1 MVKSWVKRISL
12 VLVLVLGVMT
22 MGLTPSFAAGE
33 ITLYTP
39 YTSISVTPGETINY
53 NVQVI
58 NNTGGVQETS
68 LSVQGLPEKWNYQL
82 TAGGWSLQ
90 RIAVLPDE
98 PQSVSLQVDVPLEI
112 NKGTYRFELVAEG
125 KDSLPLVVQVT
136 EQGTFKT
143 ELTTE
148 QPNMEGHSDS
158 SFQFTANLR
167 NRTAEKQLYS
177 LTAGAP
183 QGWDVQFQ
191 VDAKSVTSVSV
202 EPNTTKDIDI
212 TVKPPEGVKQGS
224 YKIPVKAATTSTSAS
239 IDFEV
244 VITGTYDVELSTP
257 TGLLSTDVTA
267 GGERNLTLTV
277 TNTGSAD
284 LRDLSL
290 SANTPVDWEVTFEP
304 KQITKLEAGKSAEVT
319 ATIKADEQAIA
330 GDYVVNMKASSPEA
344 SSEASFRV
352 AVKTSMLWG
361 WLGVLIILG
370 VIGGVYYLFRTYGR
384 R

>member
-1 MVKSWVKRISL
+1 MKRWAKHLSL
-12 VLVLVLGVMT
+12 FLTFVLAVMAWGGVPT
-22 MGLTPSFAAGE
+22 SAAGE
-33 ITLYTP
+33 LTLFTP
-39 YTSISVTPGETINY
+39 YTSIAVTPGESINY

-58 NNTGGVQETS
+58 NNSSVVQEAALT
-68 LSVQGLPEKWNYQL
+68 VQGLPQNWEYQL
-82 TAGGWSLQ
+82 TSGGWSLQ

-112 NKGTYRFELVAEG
+112 NKGTYRFQLVAEG
-125 KDSLPLVVQVT
+125 KASLPLVVQVT

-148 QPNMEGHSDS
+148 QPNMEGHSGS
-158 SFQFTANLR
+158 NFQFEATLR

-177 LTAGAP
+177 LTADAP
-183 QGWDVQFQ
+183 EGWDVQFK
-191 VDAKSVTSVSV
+191 VDGNSVTSVSV
-202 EPNTTKDIDI
+202 EANTTKDIDI
-212 TVKPPEGVKQGS
+212 TVTPPEGVKQGS

-239 IDFEV
+239 TEFEV

-267 GGERNLTLTV
+267 GGERNLTLKIN
-277 TNTGSAD
+277 NTGSAD
-284 LRDLSL
+284 LRNITL
-290 SANTPVDWEVTFEP
+290 SADTPANWEVTFEP
-304 KQITKLEAGKSAEVT
+304 KQITKLEAGKSTEVT
-319 ATIKADEQAIA
+319 ATIKADKQAIA

-344 SSEASFRV
+344 TSEAQFRV